1 MAESLRKREKKYG
14 KMYGTFEGTTPTLH
28 PIDTELIKLVC
39 VKEFDRFVNRR
50 VITVPSE
57 NWNALAVTN
66 TFF

>member
-1 MAESLRKREKKYG
+1 
-14 KMYGTFEGTTPTLH
+14 MYGTFEGTTPTLH
-28 PIDTELIKLVC
+28 TIDTELIKLVC